1 MTEDIDIK
9 QDGARAAGP
18 AADGLAQRM
27 AAALPPGGD
36 VAISQKPL
44 PPVESWNTPFCGD
57 IDMRIARDGSWI
69 YQGAPMTRPALV
81 RLFSTI
87 LRKDRERFVLVT
99 PAECVGITVE
109 DAPFIAVEM
118 TPVEENGARSLRFL
132 TNVGDSVTADSSH
145 PLRFERG
152 VADGLKPYVFVR
164 GGLWAL
170 VARTL
175 VADLVALGE
184 TRDHAGRESFGV
196 ASGGAFFPIA
206 DASELAAIEAA
217 V

>member
-1 MTEDIDIK
+1 MTEDIDIN
-9 QDGARAAGP
+9 QDGARATGP
-18 AADGLAQRM
+18 AADGLALHM
-27 AAALPPGGD
+27 AAALPTGD
-36 VAISQKPL
+36 DPAILQKPL
-44 PPVESWNTPFCGD
+44 PPVESWDTPFCGD

-69 YQGAPMTRPALV
+69 YQGSPIARPALV

-87 LRKDRERFVLVT
+87 LRKDPERFVLVT

-118 TPVEENGARSLRFL
+118 TLVEENGARSLHLR
-132 TNVGDSVTADSSH
+132 TNVGDFVTIDSNH

-152 VADGLKPYVFVR
+152 VADGLKPYVLVR

-184 TRDHAGRESFGV
+184 IRGHAGRESFGL
-196 ASGGAFFPIA
+196 ASGGAFFPIT